1 MRRSVYTHTKAA
13 VTLTAKARTATEDG
27 TAVDRMLSAEQFRS
41 AMLVV
46 NVGTVTDGTH
56 AYKLMWSDDN
66 SNWNNCD
73 AAYLQGSAISVT
85 SASDEAVYELGYTGP
100 GRYLRSTL
108 TVTGSPS
115 TGGVSSATIMLG
127 THSTP
132 VR

>member
-1 MRRSVYTHTKAA
+1 MRRSVYTHTLAK

-27 TAVDRMLSAEQFRS
+27 TAVDRLVSAEQFRS

-56 AYKLMWSDDN
+56 AFKVMWSDDN
-66 SNWNNCD
+66 SAWNNGD
-73 AAYLQGSAISVT
+73 AADLQGSAISVT
-85 SASDEAVYELGYTGP
+85 SASDETVYELGYNGP
-100 GRYLRSTL
+100 GRYLRCTA

-115 TGGVSSATIMLG
+115 TGGVYSATILLG
-127 THSTP
+127 GHSTP

>member
-1 MRRSVYTHTKAA
+1 MRSVYTHNLAK

-27 TAVDRMLSAEQFRS
+27 TAVDRLVSGEQFRS
-41 AMLVV
+41 SMLVV

-56 AYKLMWSDDN
+56 AYKIMYSDDN

-73 AAYLQGSAISVT
+73 SAYLQGSAISVT
-85 SASDEAVYELGYTGP
+85 SASDEVVYELGYTGP
-100 GRYLRSTL
+100 GRYLRCTL

-115 TGGVSSATIMLG
+115 TGGVSSATIVSSG
-127 THSTP
+127 HSTP